1 VELFEILFILFFIL
15 IPVLEGIRKSR
26 QRRDSP
32 DIELPDRPSPRPTH
46 GPEPTARGGRYGEPD
61 DRPPPPRRPEPEP
74 EPVEASDMIPDDLW
88 EILTGERREGRRPTP
103 VEDRPEPDE
112 PWMAEPDERWQEEPL
127 WEREPEPVSEERFE
141 PRPWLDSPGAMRED
155 EPPPIEV
162 HVPAPVDERPA
173 RAARPPR
180 PPRVSLREV
189 VEAPKVQRRVSPL
202 MRSLQSQEGLR
213 QAVLLKE
220 ILGRPK
226 GLEF

>member
-32 DIELPDRPSPRPTH
+32 DIELPDRPSPRPSR
-46 GPEPTARGGRYGEPD
+46 GPEPTARRERYGEPAD
-61 DRPPPPRRPEPEP
+61 GPLPPRRPEPEP
-74 EPVEASDMIPDDLW
+74 VEAADMIPDDLW

-103 VEDRPEPDE
+103 VEDHHEPEDE
-112 PWMAEPDERWQEEPL
+112 PWMAEPDERWQEEPA
-127 WEREPEPVSEERFE
+127 WEREPEPVAEERFE
-141 PRPWLDSPGAMRED
+141 PRPWMDSPEAMRD
-155 EPPPIEV
+155 EELSRPVEIHMPE
-162 HVPAPVDERPA
+162 PVDERTA
-173 RAARPPR
+173 RAPRPPR
-180 PPRVSLREV
+180 PPRISLREV
-189 VEAPKVQRRVSPL
+189 VEAPKVQRRTSPL
-202 MRSLQSQEGLR
+202 MRSLQSQAGLR